1 MKPFGA
7 ETALKIIEV
16 VNIHIKLTIIYYD
29 NSMTNNTNFHH
40 IKRVILDNQSKYFNL
55 IYSNFSGQTTV
66 TCTFSNNKFIFSL
79 LLIYIIKDQLI
90 TMDSRLKG
98 G

>member
-16 VNIHIKLTIIYYD
+16 VN
-29 NSMTNNTNFHH
+29 
-40 IKRVILDNQSKYFNL
+40 ILDNQSKYFNL